1 MRGLFTNLRPNP
13 RTNPR
18 AHPHGDA
25 PAAPDRSSRLR
36 SAGAG
41 LFAARNRLSLSM
53 FALALLAGLAVL
65 VFDARG
71 PLVRPLENAVRDT
84 FVRALASRTPDPR
97 IGLVDIDEESLRRV
111 GPWPWPRREL
121 AELAERLVSTWGAGL
136 VVFDLVLPEPASGD
150 DSVGDARL
158 AAIARERLLVSA
170 QAFDYVARDLPVE
183 AGVPGGASVPAS
195 SLSVPVAAATGH
207 VAGFAALSAGS
218 CVGNVGFSPDI
229 DGQVRRLPLLTD
241 WRGERYPTL
250 ALAALLCAR
259 DDIDTAALIAS
270 LPIDASGQWLL
281 RFGRAPEAFDAVPA
295 HAVLDAAQPAQPD
308 RRLRG
313 RIVLVGSSALGLSDR
328 VATPLSSSM
337 AGVLVHAG
345 ALGDLLDAAESTSRP
360 AAASARSADAANTAD
375 AATAANAAN
384 ADEVASSIPAA
395 RSAPA
400 ANSAP
405 PATPPWP
412 TAAAWSTPLAWT
424 AAIAWL
430 LGSTLLLWRTIGRA
444 KRLRSI
450 AAALAF
456 ALAGWLGLSAWV
468 VSAGR
473 ALPVSAP
480 LWSYAFLLLVQLPF
494 EWSAAQSRVRA
505 RTRLLSRYVARPV
518 LDELLAR
525 ESDDP
530 LSTRH
535 AEISVLIADMQDY
548 TRTTAYSTLEETAAL
563 TREFLDCLT
572 RPVLE
577 GMGTL
582 DKYTGDGLVAFWGAP
597 LPVADHA
604 PRALRAALGIHA
616 AVAQFNERRVARGE
630 LPVRVRIGLATG
642 RALVGDLGT
651 PFRSTY
657 TAVGDVINLASRL
670 QEAAR
675 DFDDDIVA
683 SRAFTDA
690 CPQTV
695 FRPIGTIS
703 PRGLQR
709 EEVFSPQRPE
719 RSVG

>member
-1 MRGLFTNLRPNP
+1 ML
-13 RTNPR
+13 
-18 AHPHGDA
+18 
-25 PAAPDRSSRLR
+25 
-36 SAGAG
+36 
-41 LFAARNRLSLSM
+41 
-53 FALALLAGLAVL
+53 ALALLAGLAVL

-71 PLVRPLENAVRDT
+71 PLVHPFENAARDA
-84 FVRALASRTPDPR
+84 FVRALATRTPDAR

-111 GPWPWPRREL
+111 GPWPWPRRDL
-121 AELAERLVSTWGAGL
+121 ADLVERLVSTWGAGL

-158 AAIARERLLVSA
+158 AAIARERLLVPA
-170 QAFDYVARDLPVE
+170 QAFDYVARDVPVQ
-183 AGVPGGASVPAS
+183 AGVPGGAFAPPS
-195 SLSVPVAAATGH
+195 SLSVPVARATGH
-207 VAGFAALSAGS
+207 VAGFASLSAGG

-229 DGQVRRLPLLTD
+229 DGQVRRLPLLTE

-250 ALAALLCAR
+250 ALAALLCAH
-259 DDIDTAALIAS
+259 DDVDVAALIAS

-281 RFGRAPEAFDAVPA
+281 RFGRTPDAFDAVPA
-295 HAVLDAAQPAQPD
+295 HSVLDAPQTPQTAQTAQAD
-308 RRLRG
+308 ARLRG

-328 VATPLSSSM
+328 VATPLASSM

-345 ALGDLLDAAESTSRP
+345 ALGDLLDAAAPASRALTAWP
-360 AAASARSADAANTAD
+360 AASAR
-375 AATAANAAN
+375 
-384 ADEVASSIPAA
+384 
-395 RSAPA
+395 
-400 ANSAP
+400 
-405 PATPPWP
+405 
-412 TAAAWSTPLAWT
+412 AAAWPVALAGS
-424 AAIAWL
+424 AAVAWL
-430 LGSTLLLWRTIGRA
+430 FASTVLLWRTIGRA

-456 ALAGWLGLSAWV
+456 ALAGWLALSAWIV
-468 VSAGR
+468 GAGR
-473 ALPVSAP
+473 GLPVSAP
-480 LWSYAFLLLVQLPF
+480 LWSYAFLLLVQLPI

-548 TRTTAYSTLEETAAL
+548 TRITAYSTLEETAAL

-604 PRALRAALGIHA
+604 PRALHAALGIHA
-616 AVAQFNERRVARGE
+616 AVAHFNERRVARGE

-675 DFDDDIVA
+675 HFDDDIVA
-683 SRAFTDA
+683 SRAFAEA

-709 EEVFSPQRPE
+709 EEVFSPQGP
-719 RSVG
+719 VG